1 VCKIVYPVVLGVGRL
16 MPRGGRGGGVLSAR
30 KGEGG
35 GERMEDRTRSSAY
48 GPGLGRAERCLEKQ
62 HIPVGL

>member
-1 VCKIVYPVVLGVGRL
+1 
-16 MPRGGRGGGVLSAR
+16 VLSAR